1 MAEELKKVFKEKGYK
16 FYMET
21 PTNQQFIILEN
32 DKMNK
37 LKEKVNFC
45 FWENYDLSHTVVR
58 FATSWATT
66 KEDINKLREIL

>member
-1 MAEELKKVFKEKGYK
+1 MEKGYK
-16 FYMET
+16 FYIET

-32 DKMNK
+32 EKMNK

-45 FWENYDLSHTVVR
+45 FWENYDLNHTVVR

-66 KEDINKLREIL
+66 EEDIDKLREIL

>member
-1 MAEELKKVFKEKGYK
+1 
-16 FYMET
+16 MET

-45 FWENYDLSHTVVR
+45 FWENYDSSHTVVR